1 MGKDICKSY
10 TQWFIQIISKI
21 YKERKQLN
29 NKKSNNP
36 TEKQVVLNRH
46 SSEEDIQMANRH
58 MRRHSIGLIINY
70 CFCCCCL
77 VIRSCPTLRSHGCS
91 LPASPVH
98 RLSQARILEG
108 LSCPSPGESSQPRD
122 RTLISCLAGGR
133 LTTKPPGKP
142 STNNQRTANQNHSI
156 TSHLSERLFSKEQ
169 EITSFGKNVE

>member
-91 LPASPVH
+91 LPAHLYTGFPKQEYWRGCHV
-98 RLSQARILEG
+98 LPQGNLPNPGIE
-108 LSCPSPGESSQPRD
+108 PSFPAWQVDFLP
-122 RTLISCLAGGR
+122 L
-133 LTTKPPGKP
+133 
-142 STNNQRTANQNHSI
+142 
-156 TSHLSERLFSKEQ
+156 SHLGSPPLIIRELQIKTTVSLHICQKGYFQ
-169 EITSFGKNVE
+169 KNKK